1 MGGHSVDR
9 SAASPCGVIP
19 AGGWRRV
26 VVVVGC
32 PPSDSVTMMNVFGGK
47 DVLNTYV
54 FNSPV
59 CEHCWSWSSE
69 GPGPGPGPGP

>member
-19 AGGWRRV
+19 AEGVEGGGGA
-26 VVVVGC
+26 GC
-32 PPSDSVTMMNVFGGK
+32 PPSSSVTMINVFGGR

-54 FNSPV
+54 LNSPV
-59 CEHCWSWSSE
+59 CECCQ
-69 GPGPGPGPGP
+69 